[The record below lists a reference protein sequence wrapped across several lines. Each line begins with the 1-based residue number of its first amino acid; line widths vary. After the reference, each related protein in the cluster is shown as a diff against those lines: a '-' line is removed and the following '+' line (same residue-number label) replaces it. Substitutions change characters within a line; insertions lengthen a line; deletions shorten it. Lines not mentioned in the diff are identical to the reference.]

1 MKNLKPEFPVIVT
14 ARHMDCT
21 DSIRNYIETRL
32 ARIHMKY
39 PKIISAKV
47 VVDNQTHGQNA
58 EIILTCSNH
67 IVIEADTET
76 SDLYEAIDLTI
87 EKVERKMRKEKTK
100 RQKRLGH

>member
-1 MKNLKPEFPVIVT
+1 MKNLEPYFPVTVT

-21 DSIRNYIETRL
+21 ESIRHYAETRL
-32 ARIHMKY
+32 ARIHLKY
-39 PKIISAKV
+39 PRITSAKV
-47 VVDNQTHGQNA
+47 IVDNQKHGQKA
-58 EIILTCSNH
+58 EIILTCTNH